1 MRLGIKA
8 ALLAGILGAASVLA
22 PSPGSA
28 RTPFDGNWSVVLVT
42 DQGDCDRAYRYGL
55 QIINGQVVYGGDPSV
70 QISGRVAQNGSVRV
84 NLLYGDQAGS
94 AVGRL
99 SQTGGGGNWSS
110 PTLGCAGRWSAQRR

>member
-8 ALLAGILGAASVLA
+8 ALVAGTLGAASVLA

-28 RTPFDGNWSVVLVT
+28 RTPFDGTWSVVLVT

-55 QIINGQVVYGGDPSV
+55 QIINGQVSYGDGSV
-70 QISGRVAQNGSVRV
+70 QINGRVAQNGVIRV
-84 NLLYGDQAGS
+84 NLQYGDQAGS
-94 AVGRL
+94 AAGRL
-99 SQTGGGGNWSS
+99 TQQTGSGNWSS